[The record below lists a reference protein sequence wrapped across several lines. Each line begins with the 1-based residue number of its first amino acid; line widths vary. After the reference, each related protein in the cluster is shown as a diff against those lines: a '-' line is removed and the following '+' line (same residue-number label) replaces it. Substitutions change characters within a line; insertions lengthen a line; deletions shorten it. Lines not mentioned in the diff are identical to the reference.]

1 METKLK
7 AKSNQNKPNK
17 METELNRK
25 SKQDKPNNGNKIK
38 SNIQAE

>member
-7 AKSNQNKPNK
+7 AKSKQNKPNK